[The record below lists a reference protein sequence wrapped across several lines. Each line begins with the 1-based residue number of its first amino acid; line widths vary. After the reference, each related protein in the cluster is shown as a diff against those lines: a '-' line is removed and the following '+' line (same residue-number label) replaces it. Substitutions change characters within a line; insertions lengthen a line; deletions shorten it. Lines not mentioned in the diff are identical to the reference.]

1 MSEKNR
7 SKAAPRPANPSF
19 PLELVRRIGSKRD
32 TANLLR
38 LYLHLPAESFL

>member
-7 SKAAPRPANPSF
+7 SKAAARPANPSF
-19 PLELVRRIGSKRD
+19 PLELVRHSGSKRD

-38 LYLHLPAESFL
+38 LHLNLPAKSFL

>member
-7 SKAAPRPANPSF
+7 SKTAARPASPSF
-19 PLELVRRIGSKRD
+19 PLELVRHSGSKRD

-38 LYLHLPAESFL
+38 LYLNLPVASYL